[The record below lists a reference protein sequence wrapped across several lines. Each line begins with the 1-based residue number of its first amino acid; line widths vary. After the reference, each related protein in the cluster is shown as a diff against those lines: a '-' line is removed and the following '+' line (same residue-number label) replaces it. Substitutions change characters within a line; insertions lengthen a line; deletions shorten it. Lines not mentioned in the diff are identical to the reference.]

1 VLEKYKNVAS
11 KKSSFRCRFSGIPHF
26 SPTPLGWGVFDHNTN
41 EKFFMTNGTIY
52 DHALPQL
59 QQATD
64 TKIMAAAFEAY
75 FRGQYPSRG
84 LKVNDCQ
91 ISRLQHRPGK
101 ECNITYRL
109 SGHDRD
115 RRPYDQ
121 WIFARMS
128 ANGENHKPA
137 PNGQPPQRAALEWP
151 LQWPGCDFWKPVSAW
166 PEMNMELHAF
176 PYDLK
181 MPYLCRLLDLEF
193 VKREIA
199 ARLPSFGLS
208 SEWKCR
214 ELACHKIKY
223 MPTRRCVLRYDLVVA
238 DAAKHQRQIVF
249 YSKTYNSA
257 NSRYVYDVLRAVCA
271 SPACNN
277 GVLNIPAPI
286 ANLDSA
292 NTLWQHAWEGTKF
305 GSVMRERGWAN
316 LPHSGF
322 MPKIAA
328 MLAALH
334 QVEIPH
340 LQLADGPAPAKTIEN
355 AYGDADD
362 TAQFLPEKQA
372 VLAAAAKT
380 LADLA
385 PEVAV
390 DSTRATIHGSFKVA
404 QLLCREHELALV
416 DFDSISRGDPLYDV
430 AEFFASILYL
440 IVSDGIPAAPMI
452 ASVESFW
459 SEYQQR
465 VSWHCDRRRLAWYL
479 VAFLL
484 GKMHSSLKR
493 SEMKAVANM
502 PLAFDLVAEWLEI
515 AKRKV

>member
-1 VLEKYKNVAS
+1 
-11 KKSSFRCRFSGIPHF
+11 
-26 SPTPLGWGVFDHNTN
+26 
-41 EKFFMTNGTIY
+41 MTNGTIH
-52 DHALPQL
+52 DHTLPQL
-59 QQATD
+59 QQASD
-64 TKIMAAAFEAY
+64 AKIMAAAFEE
-75 FRGQYPSRG
+75 FFSGQYPSRG
-84 LKVNDCQ
+84 LKVSDCQ
-91 ISRLQHRPGK
+91 ISRFQHKPGK

-115 RRPYDQ
+115 RREYDQ
-121 WIFARMS
+121 WIFAKMS

-137 PNGQPPQRAALEWP
+137 PNGRPQ
-151 LQWPGCDFWKPVSAW
+151 QWPGCDFWKPVSAW
-166 PEMNMELHAF
+166 QEMNMELHAF
-176 PYDLK
+176 PYDVK
-181 MPYLCRLLDLEF
+181 MPYLGQLLEPEF
-193 VKREIA
+193 VKRQIEE
-199 ARLPSFGLS
+199 RLPNFGLS
-208 SEWKCR
+208 SAWTCLEVT
-214 ELACHKIKY
+214 CHKIKY
-223 MPTRRCVLRYDLVVA
+223 MPTRRCVLRYDFVVA
-238 DAAKHQRQIVF
+238 DAANHQRQIAF

-257 NSRYVYDVLRAVCA
+257 NSRYVYDVLQAVCA
-271 SPACNN
+271 SSACNN

-286 ANLDSA
+286 ANLDDA

-316 LPHSGF
+316 LPQSGF

-340 LQLADGPAPAKTIEN
+340 LHLADGPVPAKAIEN

-362 TAQFLPEKQA
+362 IAQFLPVKQA

-440 IVSDGIPAAPMI
+440 IVSDGIPAAPMRE
-452 ASVESFW
+452 SVENFW

-484 GKMHSSLKR
+484 GKIHSSFKR

-502 PLAFDLVAEWLEI
+502 PLAFDLVAEWLEV
-515 AKRKV
+515 AKRKA

>member
-1 VLEKYKNVAS
+1 
-11 KKSSFRCRFSGIPHF
+11 
-26 SPTPLGWGVFDHNTN
+26 
-41 EKFFMTNGTIY
+41 MTNGTIH
-52 DHALPQL
+52 DHKLPQL

-64 TKIMAAAFEAY
+64 TKIMAAAFEDY
-75 FRGQYPSRG
+75 FRNQYPSRG

-115 RRPYDQ
+115 RRLYDQ
-121 WIFARMS
+121 WIFAKMS
-128 ANGENHKPA
+128 ANGENHK
-137 PNGQPPQRAALEWP
+137 AALKEKP

-166 PEMNMELHAF
+166 QEMNMELHAF
-176 PYDLK
+176 PYDVK
-181 MPYLCRLLDLEF
+181 MPYLGQLLEPEF
-193 VKREIA
+193 VKRQIEE
-199 ARLPSFGLS
+199 RLPNFGLS
-208 SEWKCR
+208 REWTCR
-214 ELACHKIKY
+214 EVTCHKIKY
-223 MPTRRCVLRYDLVVA
+223 MPTRRCVLRYEFVVSG
-238 DAAKHQRQIVF
+238 AANQQRQIVF

-257 NSRYVYDVLRAVCA
+257 NSRYVYDVLSAVCA

-286 ANLDSA
+286 ANLDTA
-292 NTLWQHAWEGTKF
+292 NTLWQQAWQGTKF
-305 GSVMRERGWAN
+305 GSVMRERGWGS

-340 LQLADGPAPAKTIEN
+340 VSLADGPAPAKAIEN

-362 TAQFLPEKQA
+362 IAAFLPEKQA
-372 VLAAAAKT
+372 VLTAAAKT
-380 LADLA
+380 LAELA
-385 PEVAV
+385 PEIANH
-390 DSTRATIHGSFKVA
+390 STVATIHGSFKVA

-493 SEMKAVANM
+493 SEVTAIANM
-502 PLAFDLVAEWLEI
+502 PLAFDLVAEWLEV
-515 AKRKV
+515 AKRKA

>member
-1 VLEKYKNVAS
+1 M
-11 KKSSFRCRFSGIPHF
+11 I
-26 SPTPLGWGVFDHNTN
+26 
-41 EKFFMTNGTIY
+41 NGTIH

-75 FRGQYPSRG
+75 FRSEYPSRG
-84 LKVNDCQ
+84 LKVSDCQ
-91 ISRLQHRPGK
+91 ISRLHHKPGK

-115 RRPYDQ
+115 HQSYVQ
-121 WIFARMS
+121 WIFAKMP
-128 ANGENHKPA
+128 ANGETQKSALNIL
-137 PNGQPPQRAALEWP
+137 PQ
-151 LQWPGCDFWKPVSAW
+151 QWPGCDFWKPVSAW
-166 PEMNMELHAF
+166 QEMNMELHAF
-176 PYDLK
+176 PYDVK
-181 MPYLCRLLDLEF
+181 MPYLGQLLDLEF
-193 VKREIA
+193 VKRQIEE
-199 ARLPSFGLS
+199 RLPNFGLS
-208 SEWKCR
+208 NEWKCR
-214 ELACHKIKY
+214 EVTCHKIKY
-223 MPTRRCVLRYDLVVA
+223 MPTRRCVLRYEFVAA
-238 DAAKHQRQIVF
+238 DAAHNQRQMVF

-257 NSRYVYDVLRAVCA
+257 NSRYVYDVLSAVCA

-286 ANLDSA
+286 ANLDGA

-334 QVEIPH
+334 QIEIPH
-340 LQLADGPAPAKTIEN
+340 VLLANGPAPAKATEN
-355 AYGDADD
+355 AFGDAEDI
-362 TAQFLPEKQA
+362 AEFLPEKQA
-372 VLAAAAKT
+372 LLTATAKT

-385 PEVAV
+385 PAIATHLTV
-390 DSTRATIHGSFKVA
+390 ATIHGSFKVA
-404 QLLCREHELALV
+404 QLLCRGHELALV

-440 IVSDGIPAAPMI
+440 IVSDGIPAAPVRE
-452 ASVESFW
+452 SLESFW
-459 SEYQQR
+459 SDYQQR
-465 VSWHCDRRRLAWYL
+465 VSWQCDRRRLAWYL

-493 SEMKAVANM
+493 SEMKAVVRM
-502 PLAFDLVAEWLEI
+502 PLAFDLVAEWLEV
-515 AKRKV
+515 AKRKT